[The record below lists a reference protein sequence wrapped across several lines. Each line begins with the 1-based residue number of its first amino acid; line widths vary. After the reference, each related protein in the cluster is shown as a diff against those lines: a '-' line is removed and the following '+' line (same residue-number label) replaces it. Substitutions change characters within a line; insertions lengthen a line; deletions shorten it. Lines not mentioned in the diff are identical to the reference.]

1 MSEYA
6 NQVPT
11 QGSPDTTILEV
22 TNYIDGQLAVDR
34 LSDAGF
40 PVEGVKI
47 VGHDMKSVEVV
58 TGRMT
63 TGKAAGLG
71 ALSGLWFGLF
81 VGLLLGIF
89 AIVGWWSI
97 VLTAVILGAVFGAIA
112 GAAGHAMTRGKRDFS
127 SARGLEASRYE
138 VLVPSQR
145 AAEAQSILG
154 RPASGQ

>member
-1 MSEYA
+1 MSEHA

-22 TNYIDGQLAVDR
+22 NDYIDGQLAVDR

-81 VGLLLGIF
+81 VGLLFGIF
-89 AIVGWWSI
+89 ALVGWLSI
-97 VLTAVILGAVFGAIA
+97 VLTAVILGAIFGAIA
-112 GAAGHAMTRGKRDFS
+112 GAVGHAMTRGKRDFS
-127 SARGLEASRYE
+127 SSRALEASRYE
-138 VLVPSQR
+138 VLVPTNR
-145 AAEAQSILG
+145 VEEARRIL
-154 RPASGQ
+154 AL